1 MRGET
6 APSLSMS
13 EKAVYFS
20 THKHLC
26 VEKSVLPHNDTK
38 EFHKGEKEPIVTRFP
53 GEKTV
58 FFARKW
64 QKSILA
70 RIWKKRRPIVLRY

>member
-20 THKHLC
+20 TQKCFC

-64 QKSILA
+64 Q
-70 RIWKKRRPIVLRY
+70 IVISPLGE

>member
-20 THKHLC
+20 TQKCFC

-38 EFHKGEKEPIVTRFP
+38 EFHKCEKEAIVTRFP
-53 GEKTV
+53 GEKPV

-64 QKSILA
+64 QNIF
-70 RIWKKRRPIVLRY
+70 